1 MTKEIRVP
9 QLGESVTE
17 ATIAQWFKHEGDA
30 VKADEPLVELETDK
44 VTVEVP
50 APAAGVLSAIS
61 AKPGQTVNVG
71 ALLGAIEEGAAA
83 AVSPAAKAE
92 AKPQKPAETVRKA
105 E

>member
-9 QLGESVTE
+9 QLGESVGE
-17 ATIAQWFKHEGDA
+17 ARIAQWFKHEGDA

-71 ALLGAIEEGAAA
+71 ALLGAIEDGAAA
-83 AVSPAAKAE
+83 AAAPAPKAE